1 MVWTS
6 TTTATAEIESKR
18 LSYFLKSALAHAFFL
33 HNKGHHIF
41 ESFFFW
47 LLLGPPVAFM
57 WPFWRLLF
65 ENTGN
70 FLQLKT
76 LAEKCIECDE
86 RDWVVTTYIRSMYC
100 TQLAIKSLSVCTW
113 KKLQKPQICAQAV
126 GIMYNT
132 YGNFFVLGKKE
143 NTVLLVKQLQDS
155 RLMNC
160 NVKSSFRFGSIQWDQ
175 LFCTIPISFSILLNQ
190 SLCCNTEKKCWS
202 FLIFWRSNMCER
214 QKIWWLCYYRLSK
227 LQ

>member
-1 MVWTS
+1 MHFGFYFCFLSSSPLWLANHAFHTKEILWSIQHHRTHQRWRCTFILMALLWTFRLQVSLSRWTFYNQQKIMQTRQSTIRPFWAFSPYFFHLFFSSMCSSETVAVFGGYYDCVVQWYGLVPS

-41 ESFFFW
+41 ESFFFCW

-86 RDWVVTTYIRSMYC
+86 RDWVVTT
-100 TQLAIKSLSVCTW
+100 
-113 KKLQKPQICAQAV
+113 
-126 GIMYNT
+126 
-132 YGNFFVLGKKE
+132 
-143 NTVLLVKQLQDS
+143 
-155 RLMNC
+155 
-160 NVKSSFRFGSIQWDQ
+160 
-175 LFCTIPISFSILLNQ
+175 
-190 SLCCNTEKKCWS
+190 
-202 FLIFWRSNMCER
+202 
-214 QKIWWLCYYRLSK
+214 
-227 LQ
+227 